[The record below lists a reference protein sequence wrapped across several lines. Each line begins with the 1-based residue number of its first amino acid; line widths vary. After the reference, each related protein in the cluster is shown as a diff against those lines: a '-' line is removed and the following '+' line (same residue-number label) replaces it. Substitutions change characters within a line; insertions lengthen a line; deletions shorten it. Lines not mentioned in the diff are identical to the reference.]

1 MMNDDTNILS
11 VEDENTPTFHF
22 HVLCVF
28 NVEAALVDAARRG
41 ERGVF
46 GQRRAVL
53 HGAGMVGDEC
63 WWIKLWLQKFGN
75 PMLSLLANQ

>member
-1 MMNDDTNILS
+1 M
-11 VEDENTPTFHF
+11 F
-22 HVLCVF
+22 LCVF

-53 HGAGMVGDEC
+53 HGAGGFWSGDEC
-63 WWIKLWLQKFGN
+63 REPLEFHGCGEVFFLNW
-75 PMLSLLANQ
+75 